1 MKRKFT
7 FLIAALALLACFISP
22 TTLLADEAS
31 YVFNT
36 QAGLEALGI
45 AIPSQGS
52 GTDLGTNTY
61 TVGQI
66 TMSSTDGGTAT
77 RIWYSSGN
85 NPSLSLRVYKGNSNN
100 NNVNG
105 TLTFTAA
112 SDYTIS
118 EIVITK
124 TSGTFTANA
133 GTLTGSTW
141 TGSASSVT
149 FTCTANATI
158 NTIAV
163 TYSANAGP
171 QLTQT
176 TTSITVPQ
184 NFNDDLYVSTD
195 AGQLSASVTY
205 GSGTAVP
212 NATVTWSS
220 TNEGVA
226 TVTNNGTV
234 TLVATGTTDI
244 KATYAG
250 DNTTFAGSY
259 GTYQLTVVDNTPSS
273 GTDVTFTAGTE
284 HGTSTGQNADSMT
297 KDGVTVSGTSAA
309 LNQNPYRIYGGST
322 TTISVA
328 AGYTITK
335 IVINGANGYNVSGF
349 NSNAGSYSVDNNI
362 GTWTGDASSVSFTN
376 TLSSQIRVTSFVV
389 TIEGNSTSTIAVTP
403 TTLSTF
409 SYLNSSQDPSAAQ
422 SVSVSGAFLTDDIT
436 VSVGAS
442 SDFEISTTENG
453 TYNNNDIT
461 LQATNGTVT
470 ATSIWVRMKS
480 NLTGSHSGTLT
491 LSSNGASSVTIPLN
505 GQVIVPMTVDEAI
518 AAIDASTENNHNV
531 PDAYVTGIIS
541 NVGSYSSN
549 TITYYISSDGTTTST
564 QLEVYKGKGLN
575 GANFTGADDL
585 GVGDQVVVHGTLTY
599 YNNTTYE
606 FSAGSEIVSLTPH
619 TAQQYDLTVNALSNV
634 EMLVYDVNDLNNE
647 LIEGGPTAQTVQVS
661 EGTSIQVLVN
671 AAQGYAL
678 ATFTVDGVDHLADID
693 PTDDSYTF
701 TMPAHNVTISA
712 TAQQIYTI
720 SFYVNGT
727 VDSNLEMT
735 ASSTLGT
742 LPTPAAASVP
752 TGFQFCGWM
761 VKPTNDYY
769 NASTAPTMVN
779 ASTAVSADMD
789 LAAVFAQA
797 DNSNLAI
804 GELTADE
811 IADEFAAGGQAYADD
826 EVEYVDGDFTWAA
839 KYSANNT
846 RHWIQLK
853 NDADVYL
860 KIEAPS
866 SIQSVEVVISN
877 TSNSSGGID
886 DITMHG
892 AYDATGYIYLNTTN
906 GGTHVGTT
914 SGSDVVNNLATI
926 VPSGDNTTLYLQV
939 DKGARIWGVTV
950 TCGQSTYCDYTTLV
964 VNHADGSYIAENA
977 SETLYGIHYI
987 NGEVG
992 ALYDLTNNGKL
1003 IINNGGVLDLSIVE
1017 FTNNT
1022 AANLIIK
1029 DGAQLYTSN
1038 AVNGT
1043 IQKNITGY
1051 GDNDGGYYLVTA
1063 PATTVIGS
1071 TFYTTLNGDV
1081 DIYQFD
1087 QNEEN
1092 FEWRNFKQAT
1102 SAWNIGPACAML
1114 YANKNDIT
1122 LSFNGDWTNY
1132 DNGNP
1137 VDQHAQLPA
1146 TNADINVPLEYTA
1159 NKNFSGVNLIGNPF
1173 PCNATVNCS
1182 FYKMNDAGSAL
1193 EPATDGEVI
1202 APCTGIIVKTDG
1214 TVSNATFSKSTST
1227 ATVMRGTL
1235 NMNLTNQQNK
1245 VDKAIVSFNEG
1256 SELGKISLLESNAT
1270 ISFSMDGKD
1279 YAVVSSDATGEL
1291 PLNFKASRN
1300 GEYTLSFDTENVEMG
1315 YLHLIDN
1322 LTGTD
1327 VDLLANPSYTFEGKK
1342 SDYASRFRLLFKA
1355 TSINDIDTEM
1365 NDDFAFISDGNVII
1379 LNEGEATLRVIDI
1392 MGRIV
1397 STQTVNG
1404 NASVNS
1410 VGAAGVYVLQLING
1424 NNVKTQK
1431 IVVR

>member
-1 MKRKFT
+1 M
-7 FLIAALALLACFISP
+7 
-22 TTLLADEAS
+22 
-31 YVFNT
+31 
-36 QAGLEALGI
+36 
-45 AIPSQGS
+45 
-52 GTDLGTNTY
+52 
-61 TVGQI
+61 
-66 TMSSTDGGTAT
+66 
-77 RIWYSSGN
+77 
-85 NPSLSLRVYKGNSNN
+85 
-100 NNVNG
+100 
-105 TLTFTAA
+105 
-112 SDYTIS
+112 
-118 EIVITK
+118 
-124 TSGTFTANA
+124 TAN
-133 GTLTGSTW
+133 ST
-141 TGSASSVT
+141 
-149 FTCTANATI
+149 
-158 NTIAV
+158 
-163 TYSANAGP
+163 P
-171 QLTQT
+171 
-176 TTSITVPQ
+176 
-184 NFNDDLYVSTD
+184 
-195 AGQLSASVTY
+195 
-205 GSGTAVP
+205 
-212 NATVTWSS
+212 
-220 TNEGVA
+220 
-226 TVTNNGTV
+226 
-234 TLVATGTTDI
+234 
-244 KATYAG
+244 
-250 DNTTFAGSY
+250 
-259 GTYQLTVVDNTPSS
+259 
-273 GTDVTFTAGTE
+273 
-284 HGTSTGQNADSMT
+284 
-297 KDGVTVSGTSAA
+297 
-309 LNQNPYRIYGGST
+309 
-322 TTISVA
+322 
-328 AGYTITK
+328 
-335 IVINGANGYNVSGF
+335 
-349 NSNAGSYSVDNNI
+349 
-362 GTWTGDASSVSFTN
+362 
-376 TLSSQIRVTSFVV
+376 
-389 TIEGNSTSTIAVTP
+389 TIAVTP

-422 SVSVSGAFLTDDIT
+422 SVSISGANLTNDIT

-461 LQATNGTVT
+461 IQATNGTVT

-491 LSSNGASSVTIPLN
+491 LSSAPATSVTIPLN
-505 GQVIVPMTVDEAI
+505 GEVIVPMTVAEAI
-518 AAIDASTENNHNV
+518 TAIDNSTATNHNV

-779 ASTAVSADMD
+779 ASTAVSANMD
-789 LAAVFAQA
+789 LAAVFAIA
-797 DNSNLAI
+797 ETAGSSGWTLSNTAPENGDEVILATLDNATYYAFFANGSSASATAMTVVNDVITNAPETVWTASDGSANQSQVNYTGIGFSRDGVTGYLHFNNSAI
-804 GELTADE
+804 KV
-811 IADEFAAGGQAYADD
+811 AGGY
-826 EVEYVDGDFTWAA
+826 GNGLFDFT
-839 KYSANNT
+839 
-846 RHWIQLK
+846 
-853 NDADVYL
+853 
-860 KIEAPS
+860 
-866 SIQSVEVVISN
+866 SIQGIPN
-877 TSNSSGGID
+877 AFTMFGKMNGRYLTYNSSFGVSENVE
-886 DITMHG
+886 
-892 AYDATGYIYLNTTN
+892 DACPVYVFKYVAGNT
-906 GGTHVGTT
+906 
-914 SGSDVVNNLATI
+914 
-926 VPSGDNTTLYLQV
+926 
-939 DKGARIWGVTV
+939 
-950 TCGQSTYCDYTTLV
+950 TYCDYTTLV
-964 VNHADGSYIAENA
+964 VNHADQTTIADSDA
-977 SETLYGIHYI
+977 ETFYGIHFI
-987 NGEVG
+987 NGYVLAGNEV
-992 ALYDLTNNGKL
+992 TNNGKL
-1003 IINNGGVLDLSIVE
+1003 VINNGGLLDMDVRNL
-1017 FTNNT
+1017 NNT
-1022 AANLIIK
+1022 AAANLIIE

-1071 TFYTTLNGDV
+1071 NFYTTLNGDV
-1081 DIYQFD
+1081 DIYLFD

-1092 FEWRNFKQAT
+1092 YEWRNFKQAS

-1132 DNGNP
+1132 VNSNP
-1137 VDQHAQLPA
+1137 VEQHAQLPA

-1159 NKNFSGVNLIGNPF
+1159 NKKFSGVNLIGNPF

-1193 EPATDGEVI
+1193 VPATDGEVI
-1202 APCTGIIVKTDG
+1202 APCTGIIVETDG

-1270 ISFSMDGKD
+1270 ISFTMDGKD
-1279 YAVVSSDATGEL
+1279 YAVVSSGATGEL
-1291 PLNFKASRN
+1291 PLNFKASHN
-1300 GEYTLSFDTENVEMG
+1300 GEYTLGFDTENVEMG

-1322 LTGTD
+1322 ITGTD

-1365 NDDFAFISDGNVII
+1365 NDDFAFISDGNIII
-1379 LNEGEATLRVIDI
+1379 LNEGEATLQVIDI
-1392 MGRIV
+1392 MGRVI